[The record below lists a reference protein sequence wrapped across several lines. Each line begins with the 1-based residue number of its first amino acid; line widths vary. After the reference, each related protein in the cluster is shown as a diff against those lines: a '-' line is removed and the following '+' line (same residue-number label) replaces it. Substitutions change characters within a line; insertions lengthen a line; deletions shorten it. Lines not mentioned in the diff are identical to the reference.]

1 MDKYM
6 IVTPHTHEEC
16 IKLLKELHAMGY
28 LHHFDWGC
36 KSGEHCGWAVIE
48 ADDEAQAALVV
59 PPLVRKKTRVI
70 KLTKFEDEDVKSLH
84 TSG

>member
-16 IKLLKELHAMGY
+16 IKLVKELHAMGY

-36 KSGEHCGWAVIE
+36 KSGEHCGWAIIE
-48 ADDEAQAALVV
+48 ADDEAQAVLVV
-59 PPLVRKKTRVI
+59 PPLVRKKARVI

-84 TSG
+84 ASV